1 LDADKPVLAAL
12 FRKDSIYILIYFI
25 YTIPVIQYKTIDY
38 INIMNGIIKELLK
51 LPQHEQRSPEWF
63 EQRKDKLTSS
73 DAATVLGINPYQ
85 KPHEVL
91 FKKCGHDLKPF
102 VGNIATEHGQK
113 YEDEAIDKYCN
124 IVGYT
129 NYNFGLLCHRDIHL
143 NETKY
148 WLAGS
153 PDGIVQDTQYPD
165 SEPILLEIKCPYRR
179 KIKMGVIPEYYY
191 PQVQLNL
198 YITKLKTADFIEYFP
213 PSTMNIV
220 RVQLDQSWIDKNV
233 PILEAFWKEV
243 EHYREIGICNHPK
256 FPKKLN
262 IMDLRDPVPEP
273 TESEKQEDTIIGYNF
288 RD

>member
-1 LDADKPVLAAL
+1 
-12 FRKDSIYILIYFI
+12 
-25 YTIPVIQYKTIDY
+25 
-38 INIMNGIIKELLK
+38 MNGIIKELLK